1 MYDVLT
7 ELLTDRFQVRPEL
20 LSPEATP
27 ASLGLDSLF
36 LVELSLVLEKDP
48 GCAIAVDDLT
58 RADTL
63 ADIARLMRDNLDAPA

>member
-48 GCAIAVDDLT
+48 GCAIGVDDLT

-63 ADIARLMRDNLDAPA
+63 ADIARLMRDNLEAPA